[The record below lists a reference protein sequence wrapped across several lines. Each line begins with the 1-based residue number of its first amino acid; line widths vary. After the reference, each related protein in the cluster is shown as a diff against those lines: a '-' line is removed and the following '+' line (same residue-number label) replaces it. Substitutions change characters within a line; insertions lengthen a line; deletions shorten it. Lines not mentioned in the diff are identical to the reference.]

1 MTNILPLVW
10 PPFALPTLKIVQ
22 SHLRPGAVI
31 VVDNTISAAKGY
43 AELLSYV
50 RDPEGPFTTITIP
63 YKDGL
68 ELIVY
73 KP

>member
-1 MTNILPLVW
+1 
-10 PPFALPTLKIVQ
+10 
-22 SHLRPGAVI
+22 VI